1 MGRYVIRRLLQTI
14 PVLIGTTFIIF
25 AAVFYLPGDPVQSL
39 AGDRP
44 IPKSVDLQLRAKY
57 GLDDPLPVQYG
68 HYLWR
73 LAHGDLGTSFEGE
86 TVTSLLSARW
96 PITLKLGLT
105 AWALEAFF
113 GIGLGLAAGLRRG
126 GVFDQSVLVLTTLV
140 ISLPALALGFMAQY
154 VLGVQL
160 GWFPVAGTADGWPMS
175 YILPAT
181 ILAALDLGFVA
192 RLTRSNVIQN
202 RRAEYVRTAV
212 SKGLGPWRVV
222 GKHMMRNSLIPVLTY
237 LALSFG
243 YLMGGAV
250 LIEGIFNLPGIGQL
264 VVQSIQA
271 QEGTVVVG
279 VCTLLVLVFL
289 LTNLVVD
296 VLYAVLDPRIRYD

>member
-44 IPKSVDLQLRAKY
+44 ISKSVDLQLRARY

-86 TVTSLLSARW
+86 SVTELLSARW
-96 PITLKLGLT
+96 PVTLKLGLT

-126 GVFDQSVLVLTTLV
+126 GVFDQSVLILTTLV

-160 GWFPVAGTADGWPMS
+160 GWFPVAGTAAGWPRA
-175 YILPAT
+175 YLLPAM

-222 GKHMMRNSLIPVLTY
+222 GKHMLRNSLIPVLTY

>member
-14 PVLIGTTFIIF
+14 PVLLGTTFIIF

-44 IPKSVDLQLRAKY
+44 IPKSVDLQLRARY

-73 LAHGDLGTSFEGE
+73 LAHGDLGTSFEGDK
-86 TVTSLLSARW
+86 VTELLSARW
-96 PITLKLGLT
+96 PVTLKLGLT

-113 GIGLGLAAGLRRG
+113 GIGLGLAAGMRRG
-126 GVFDQSVLVLTTLV
+126 GVFDQSVLILTTLV
-140 ISLPALALGFMAQY
+140 ISLPALALAFMAQY
-154 VLGVQL
+154 ALGVQL
-160 GWFPVAGTADGWPMS
+160 GWFPVAGTAAGWPRA

-202 RRAEYVRTAV
+202 RRAEYVRTAI

-222 GKHMMRNSLIPVLTY
+222 GKHMLRNSLIPVLTY

>member
-1 MGRYVIRRLLQTI
+1 M
-14 PVLIGTTFIIF
+14 
-25 AAVFYLPGDPVQSL
+25 
-39 AGDRP
+39 
-44 IPKSVDLQLRAKY
+44 
-57 GLDDPLPVQYG
+57 
-68 HYLWR
+68 
-73 LAHGDLGTSFEGE
+73 
-86 TVTSLLSARW
+86 
-96 PITLKLGLT
+96 
-105 AWALEAFF
+105 
-113 GIGLGLAAGLRRG
+113 
-126 GVFDQSVLVLTTLV
+126 FDQSVLVLTTLV

-160 GWFPVAGTADGWPMS
+160 GWFPVAGTAAGWPRA
-175 YILPAT
+175 YILPAI

-212 SKGLGPWRVV
+212 SKGLGPWRVI

-289 LTNLVVD
+289 LTNLLVD